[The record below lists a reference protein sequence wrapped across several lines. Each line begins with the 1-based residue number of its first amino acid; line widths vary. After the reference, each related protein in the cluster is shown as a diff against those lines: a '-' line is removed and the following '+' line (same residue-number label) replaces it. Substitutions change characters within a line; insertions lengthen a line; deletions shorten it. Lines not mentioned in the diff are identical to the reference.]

1 MSKPNFSSITPP
13 KEMLDTKRN
22 IPTLLTS
29 EWKNLKAEKV
39 TRSNV

>member
-1 MSKPNFSSITPP
+1 MSKPNFSSITLP
-13 KEMLDTKRN
+13 KGMLDTKRN

-39 TRSNV
+39 TRSKV